1 MLRSLAK
8 IMHRLA
14 GFVALAVLSAAGCSP
29 KSVSLPIGDVIADP
43 GRYGEQAVELEG
55 EVTNAVGL
63 LSLGVFMLSDS
74 SGEISV
80 LTAKGLPAV
89 GARLKVRGEVLSGIT
104 MGGTHYGTSLQE
116 DSREYLD

>member
-1 MLRSLAK
+1 MLNT
-8 IMHRLA
+8 MHRGA
-14 GFVALAVLSAAGCSP
+14 SCFVLLVLLLDAGCT

-43 GRYGEQAVELEG
+43 GRYGEQTVELEG
-55 EVTNAVGL
+55 EVTDAVGL
-63 LSLGVFMLSDS
+63 LSVGIFTLSDS
-74 SGEISV
+74 TGEISV